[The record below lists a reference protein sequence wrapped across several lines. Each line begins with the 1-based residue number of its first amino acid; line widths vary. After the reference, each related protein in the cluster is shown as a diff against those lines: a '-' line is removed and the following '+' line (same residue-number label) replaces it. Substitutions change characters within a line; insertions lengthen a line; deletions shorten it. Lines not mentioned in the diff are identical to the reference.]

1 MKNAIAFGLGALTVV
16 TLTWV
21 ATVGAQA
28 QEPIDTNTITS
39 VSETTS
45 STSSST
51 SSTSSS
57 TSSTSTSSTTST
69 TISQQTTATDEATE
83 NVIDLIDVCDQVHP
97 FPDYTG
103 MTINQLSKAGPRDF
117 LRCSPLL
124 RLFWGYDEN
133 GNRIPGGLPCV
144 DGSEPTV
151 ESQFPLP
158 NTQISLSELAT
169 LTTEVT
175 WVCGS

>member
-21 ATVGAQA
+21 ATVGVQA

-51 SSTSSS
+51 SSTS
-57 TSSTSTSSTTST
+57 TSSTTST
-69 TISQQTTATDEATE
+69 IISQQTTAIDEATGDII
-83 NVIDLIDVCDQVHP
+83 NLIDGCDQVHP

-103 MTINQLSKAGPRDF
+103 MTQNQLSKAGPRDF
-117 LRCSPLL
+117 WGCSPLL

-133 GNRIPGGLPCV
+133 GNRIPGGMPCV

>member
-21 ATVGAQA
+21 ATVGVQA

-39 VSETTS
+39 LSETTS

-51 SSTSSS
+51 SSTS
-57 TSSTSTSSTTST
+57 TTST
-69 TISQQTTATDEATE
+69 TQQTPTIEEATE
-83 NVIDLIDVCDQVHP
+83 NIIDPIDGCNQVHA

-117 LRCSPLL
+117 WGCDSFL

-133 GNRIPGGLPCV
+133 GNRIPGGMPCV

-158 NTQISLSELAT
+158 NTQISLSELTT

-175 WVCGS
+175 WVCNS